1 MLLYSQLR
9 VLNEGFPEQVETY
22 QRKTHF
28 HLESPQMTVFKTSC
42 PNALRIKL
50 SECLA
55 LPEMGWHGIFG
66 TTPFLWD
73 VLLVVIK

>member
-22 QRKTHF
+22 QKTHF

-42 PNALRIKL
+42 PNALK
-50 SECLA
+50 
-55 LPEMGWHGIFG
+55 
-66 TTPFLWD
+66 TKTQ
-73 VLLVVIK
+73 